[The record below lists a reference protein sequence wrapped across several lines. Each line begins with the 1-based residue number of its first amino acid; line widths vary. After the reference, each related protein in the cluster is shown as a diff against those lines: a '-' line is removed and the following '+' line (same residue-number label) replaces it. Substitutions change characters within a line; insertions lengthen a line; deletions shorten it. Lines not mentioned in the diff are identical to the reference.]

1 MTDVVGAEDGTGK
14 HARIVNIAVAGKTGT
29 SQKFDFARHVY
40 SSERV
45 KTSFMGFFPA
55 DDPQVAMLVILDEPQ
70 RDRWGGVAAAPVFRD
85 IGEQI
90 LTRFKTNIRDNP
102 LPAEEKQGVD
112 MKLKLV
118 SAPAPQTVQ
127 ASTEEDDTRIPDF
140 RGMSIREVLRKS
152 KEKGL
157 DVQIIGSGWA
167 TEQKPA
173 PGRTAPENRLCTVTF
188 SIGS

>member
-1 MTDVVGAEDGTGK
+1 MIRRLPCWSSWTNRSGTGGAELLQ
-14 HARIVNIAVAGKTGT
+14 H
-29 SQKFDFARHVY
+29 
-40 SSERV
+40 
-45 KTSFMGFFPA
+45 
-55 DDPQVAMLVILDEPQ
+55 
-70 RDRWGGVAAAPVFRD
+70 PVFRD

-102 LPAEEKQGVD
+102 LPEEERPGVD
-112 MKLKLV
+112 MKVKLV
-118 SAPAPQTVQ
+118 SAPAPQAVQ
-127 ASTEEDDTRIPDF
+127 ASMEEDDTRIPDF

-167 TEQKPA
+167 TAQKPA
-173 PGRTAPENRLCTVTF
+173 AGRPAPENRLCTVTF

>member
-1 MTDVVGAEDGTGK
+1 
-14 HARIVNIAVAGKTGT
+14 
-29 SQKFDFARHVY
+29 
-40 SSERV
+40 
-45 KTSFMGFFPA
+45 MGFFPA

-90 LTRFKTNIRDNP
+90 LTRFKTNIRVNP